1 MFARKMWRRFG
12 NGGKILLNFR
22 VMTEKYESKQQQ
34 IRRSAEVIYA
44 ALADFNNFTP
54 IVADKVEE
62 WRVEGDEGSFRVKGI
77 GVALRMVEKI
87 PGELI
92 KIEAADS
99 SPFGFTFWV
108 QLKEAA
114 PYDTRMRLVL
124 HAQMNMVIK
133 MMIGSKIQPA
143 LDGIAEQIAK
153 TFNAI

>member
-1 MFARKMWRRFG
+1 M
-12 NGGKILLNFR
+12 I
-22 VMTEKYESKQQQ
+22 EKYESKQQQ
-34 IRRSAEVIYA
+34 IRRAAETVYT
-44 ALADFNNFTP
+44 ALSDFNNFTP
-54 IVADKVEE
+54 LVADKVEG
-62 WRVEGDEGSFRVKGI
+62 WTVEGDECSFRVKGMNI
-77 GVALRMVEKI
+77 GLRMVEKI

-92 KIEAADS
+92 KIQATEV
-99 SPFGFTFWV
+99 SPLGFTFWV

>member
-1 MFARKMWRRFG
+1 
-12 NGGKILLNFR
+12 
-22 VMTEKYESKQQQ
+22 MTEKYESKQQQ
-34 IRRSAEVIYA
+34 IRRDAATVWA
-44 ALADFNNFTP
+44 ALSDFNNFTP
-54 IVADKVEE
+54 LLEG
-62 WRVEGDEGSFRVKGI
+62 RVEGWSATDDECSFRVKGI
-77 GVALRMVEKI
+77 GVKLRMTEKI
-87 PGELI
+87 PSKLI

-124 HAQMNMVIK
+124 HAEMNMMIK

-153 TFNAI
+153 SFNSM